1 VQAQNTLA
9 KGGAM
14 GTSAQSTEKDPVL
27 LGVSVPLGVTVSA
40 AKEVGTAWREFGM
53 NLLQAIKQQKETIG
67 KSTSKSAGAK
77 TGASDNLDGGA
88 SSSANVSA

>member
-1 VQAQNTLA
+1 
-9 KGGAM
+9 M

-67 KSTSKSAGAK
+67 KSSGKSAGAK
-77 TGASDNLDGGA
+77 SGASDNHDGSS
-88 SSSANVSA
+88 SSSAGVSA